1 MRFTTDLKFQKCP
14 KCSGVAN
21 TQGAPLTR
29 SIFYLGDRFE
39 VRCNNRECRAVLV
52 FDKRTGSHY
61 YAKPKQKA
69 Q

>member
-29 SIFYLGDRFE
+29 SIFYLGDRFDKDPVDV
-39 VRCNNRECRAVLV
+39 VRE
-52 FDKRTGSHY
+52 
-61 YAKPKQKA
+61 PM
-69 Q
+69 